1 MGEKIEI
8 RMQGGFDE
16 EDFKGFE
23 DMIETQKAID
33 EQSQDPAN
41 GVQPQNPDPNNE
53 DNSKT

>member
-23 DMIETQKAID
+23 DMIETQKTVD
-33 EQSQDPAN
+33 EQSQDSED
-41 GVQPQNPDPNNE
+41 GVQPQIADPNDESN
-53 DNSKT
+53 NT